1 MTNPWIEGYPT
12 FRQNQ
17 HVSYLR
23 LLVHA
28 MQKLLFLII
37 NSVANPLLTR
47 SIATRYKQQP
57 LGIDYQPL
65 LQSFVRDPQTSNK
78 HINVYQRDNINKILG
93 FEHHHHKWRPATF
106 LLCVS
111 TRNIQG
117 PKNLI
122 SDHVHTIKQKPNQ
135 STITDV

>member
-17 HVSYLR
+17 HVSYLN

-28 MQKLLFLII
+28 MQKSLFPII

-93 FEHHHHKWRPATF
+93 VSNIIIITNGALEHVC
-106 LLCVS
+106 CVFP
-111 TRNIQG
+111 REIY
-117 PKNLI
+117 KDRRI
-122 SDHVHTIKQKPNQ
+122 
-135 STITDV
+135 